1 MGRKPGTSKGEHQ
14 ECVEEHVGRDK
25 KDFRES
31 VYLPSDIVSQ
41 VSSAIVIL
49 LNPERFKGVNT
60 PT

>member
-1 MGRKPGTSKGEHQ
+1 M
-14 ECVEEHVGRDK
+14 GRDK

-31 VYLPSDIVSQ
+31 VYLPSDTVSQ

-49 LNPERFKGVNT
+49 LNPERFKGVST